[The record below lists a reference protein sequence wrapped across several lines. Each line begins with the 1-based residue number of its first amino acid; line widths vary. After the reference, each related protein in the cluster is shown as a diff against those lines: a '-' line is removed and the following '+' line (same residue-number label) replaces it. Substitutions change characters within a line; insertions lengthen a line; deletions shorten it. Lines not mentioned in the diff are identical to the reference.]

1 MTQLFAFITC
11 HTQVDAPSADAVVAA
26 AQRAEDSKA
35 AAAAAAKQEKKDNK
49 QQHEERARTAMG
61 WTGHKKP
68 KAQDY
73 RQWLIDAEVPF
84 PSNTAIEALCELIVQ
99 HQPGQHAE

>member
-1 MTQLFAFITC
+1 
-11 HTQVDAPSADAVVAA
+11 
-26 AQRAEDSKA
+26 
-35 AAAAAAKQEKKDNK
+35 
-49 QQHEERARTAMG
+49 MG

-99 HQPGQHAE
+99 HQPGQHAEEGAQPSKQKQRKKKGPGQGKPQPQQQQERHGKTRAQASPSASPKKGKKKGKA

>member
-1 MTQLFAFITC
+1 M
-11 HTQVDAPSADAVVAA
+11 
-26 AQRAEDSKA
+26 
-35 AAAAAAKQEKKDNK
+35 
-49 QQHEERARTAMG
+49 
-61 WTGHKKP
+61 P

-99 HQPGQHAE
+99 HQPAGQHADEGAQPLRQKQRKKKGQGKLQRQQQQQQRQDKA